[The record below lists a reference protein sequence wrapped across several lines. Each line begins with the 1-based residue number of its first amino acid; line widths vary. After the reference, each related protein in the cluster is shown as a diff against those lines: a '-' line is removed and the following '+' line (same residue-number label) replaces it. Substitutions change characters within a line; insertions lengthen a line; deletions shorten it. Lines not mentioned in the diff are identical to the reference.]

1 MMRPSTSVAV
11 LAVMVL
17 AMISV
22 RLPAQTVPPAQTPPA
37 QTPQTPQT
45 PPAGPGQGG
54 RGGRGLE
61 TFPAQQRPPADPA
74 VLARGKGLY
83 DVYCRSCHGADLRG
97 GDQGGPNLLRSPVA
111 LNDADGESIGP
122 VVKQGRQT
130 PGMPIMPALPLPD
143 DDVKAVSA
151 YVRSVL
157 ATASRQGGPPAGP
170 PVVLNILVG
179 DAAAGQRY
187 FAAKCSACHSPTGDL
202 KGFAAKVAD
211 ATQLQNTWVSGGGR
225 GGRGGAAGPPP
236 ASRAVMATVTTPDGQ
251 RVEGRLVRMDD
262 FIVVI
267 ANTDGQQRSFRREGD
282 VPRIQVRDPLE
293 GHQKLLL
300 EYTDKDIHDVT
311 AYLATLK

>member
-1 MMRPSTSVAV
+1 MRPSTTVAA
-11 LAVMVL
+11 LAVVVL

-22 RLPAQTVPPAQTPPA
+22 RLPAQTALPA
-37 QTPQTPQT
+37 QTPQTP
-45 PPAGPGQGG
+45 PGAPGQAG
-54 RGGRGLE
+54 RGRGLE

-74 VLARGKGLY
+74 VVARGKGLY

-143 DDVKAVSA
+143 DDVKAISA

-170 PVVLNILVG
+170 PVTLNILVG

-187 FAAKCSACHSPTGDL
+187 FAAKCGACHSPTGDL
-202 KGFAAKVAD
+202 KGFATKVAD
-211 ATQLQNTWVSGGGR
+211 ATQLQNTWVAGGGR
-225 GGRGGAAGPPP
+225 GGRGGTAGPTS
-236 ASRAVMATVTTPDGQ
+236 ASRAVMVTVTTSDGR

-267 ANTDGQQRSFRREGD
+267 AGDDGQQRSFRRDGD
-282 VPRIQVRDPLE
+282 VPQIQVRDPLE
-293 GHQKLLL
+293 RHRTLLL
-300 EYTDKDIHDVT
+300 EYTDRDIHDVT